1 MNWRPTWK
9 GVFLAYAL
17 TICAATSYALWTGW
31 WTMPVDKLEG
41 VPKSVRDNPGS
52 YRSHYAYY
60 HRYYG
65 GK

>member
-1 MNWRPTWK
+1 MKLWY
-9 GVFLAYAL
+9 GVYAFIVASACVLALY
-17 TICAATSYALWTGW
+17 TGW
-31 WTMPVDKLEG
+31 WITPVEKVTG

-52 YRSHYAYY
+52 YRSHYSSY

>member
-1 MNWRPTWK
+1 MKRWY
-9 GVFLAYAL
+9 GVYAL
-17 TICAATSYALWTGW
+17 IVSSSCVWALYTGW
-31 WTMPVDKLEG
+31 WFTPVEKVTG

-52 YRSHYAYY
+52 YRSHYSSY

>member
-1 MNWRPTWK
+1 MRRWYL
-9 GVFLAYAL
+9 VYAL
-17 TICAATSYALWTGW
+17 LVTAVSCWATWTGW
-31 WTMPVDKLEG
+31 WLSPVEELDH

-52 YRSHYAYY
+52 YRSHYSYY

>member
-1 MNWRPTWK
+1 MSRSYSI
-9 GVFLAYAL
+9 YAAL
-17 TICAATSYALWTGW
+17 VTLSCVWALWTGW
-31 WTMPVDKLEG
+31 WTTPVEKVTG

-52 YRSHYAYY
+52 YRSHYSSY

>member
-1 MNWRPTWK
+1 MSRWYP
-9 GVFLAYAL
+9 AYAL
-17 TICAATSYALWTGW
+17 FVAGACAWALWTGW
-31 WTMPVDKLEG
+31 WTSPAEKISN

-52 YRSHYAYY
+52 YRSHYSSY

>member
-1 MNWRPTWK
+1 MSRWYSW
-9 GVFLAYAL
+9 YAL
-17 TICAATSYALWTGW
+17 AVAGACVWALWTGW
-31 WTMPVDKLEG
+31 WTTPVERVTG

-52 YRSHYAYY
+52 YRSHYSSY

>member
-1 MNWRPTWK
+1 MRKYYLIWAALVT
-9 GVFLAYAL
+9 GVA
-17 TICAATSYALWTGW
+17 CWATWTGYW
-31 WTMPVDKLEG
+31 PAPVEKLEH

-52 YRSHYAYY
+52 YRSHYSSY

>member
-1 MNWRPTWK
+1 MK
-9 GVFLAYAL
+9 KLYLAYAL
-17 TICAATSYALWTGW
+17 CVTAASCWATWTGW
-31 WTMPVDKLEG
+31 WFSPVEKVEH

-52 YRSHYAYY
+52 YRSHYSSY